1 MEPVNN
7 INSFIIGMATAYYA
21 IMSYLMFTTK
31 NNGSTRLKKALAWI
45 FLYWTIS
52 NAKDLILTFPGMY
65 SQKNL
70 DMIIVIDG
78 WSAITCMAFL
88 YELTRPGWITVKNIT
103 KACIPFFIYT
113 ILYICFPTH
122 RTIYFITAFLTLFG
136 LYITIIGY
144 RNSIAYMKH
153 IRSYYSNIDDID
165 ISWLRKVFLLAAAGL
180 LCWLF
185 TSISGNIF
193 TDILYYIASVAI
205 WQIVIHHCRKLKQV
219 SISETD
225 KNSSLQAGA
234 TKPAPAQEE
243 RKYSFDG
250 MPEKLVEGEELYLQ
264 PDLTLDDLAKRLN
277 TNRTY
282 LSSYFSNVIR
292 KTFYDYINELRITQ
306 KSIPLMKSCP
316 GNTLEQIAQASGF
329 NSLSTFRRA
338 FKKITGDTPS
348 IYREK
353 NL

>member
-21 IMSYLMFTTK
+21 IMSYQMFSTK

-52 NAKDLILTFPGMY
+52 NAKDIILTFPEMY

-88 YELTRPGWITVKNIT
+88 YELTRPGWITVKNIA

-153 IRSYYSNIDDID
+153 IRSYYSNIDDIY

-185 TSISGNIF
+185 TSIHGNIL

-219 SISETD
+219 SISDTD
-225 KNSSLQAGA
+225 KNTSLQAGA
-234 TKPAPAQEE
+234 TKQAQEE

-264 PDLTLDDLAKRLN
+264 PDLTLDDLAK
-277 TNRTY
+277 
-282 LSSYFSNVIR
+282 S
-292 KTFYDYINELRITQ
+292 
-306 KSIPLMKSCP
+306 
-316 GNTLEQIAQASGF
+316 
-329 NSLSTFRRA
+329 
-338 FKKITGDTPS
+338 
-348 IYREK
+348 
-353 NL
+353 